1 MTKKYREK
9 MMAKEPEY
17 LKMISDIE
25 YDILFMLQLRTNN
38 GVVVGEFGNPILS
51 NGKYIYFPKEDVMS
65 KNVMS
70 FDPCLNINVATDLFM
85 YHVKL
90 LSIENGYDCQSINF
104 SPVNFMTGLGT
115 AICHFTNG
123 NIIESSQF
131 MNDPIKLV
139 DLMFKL
145 ESDIDTHSQI
155 LHDIDEYITFLREE
169 RINQKYGERK

>member
-1 MTKKYREK
+1 MITKKYREK
-9 MMAKEPEY
+9 MMIKEPEY

-38 GVVVGEFGNPILS
+38 GVVVGEFNNPIQS
-51 NGKYIYFPKEDVMS
+51 NGKYIYFPKENAMA
-65 KNVMS
+65 KNIVP
-70 FDPCLNINVATDLFM
+70 FDPCFNINLITDLFM

-90 LSIENGYDCQSINF
+90 LSIESGYDCQSINF

-123 NIIESSQF
+123 YIVESSQF
-131 MNDPIKLV
+131 MNDPIKLI

-145 ESDIDTHSQI
+145 ESNVDHELI
-155 LHDIDEYITFLREE
+155 LHDIDEYISFLKEE
-169 RINQKYGERK
+169 RINQKYSERK